1 MIRQTNILHLVVAL
15 ALALCTVGC
24 YENTVG
30 YTIFRTA
37 VKIQSTEGGDY
48 VGARD
53 LYTYAYYVDTTEWRI
68 ANYDDACNMIITN
81 KLSGERRETPDVY
94 GEMNPSSEYQLSM
107 VINEPLTLMVVV
119 DPANKVYAYRPFTLP
134 INLPQIDT
142 KLYIAAWRNSHST
155 GGWRVVNEFY
165 KAPQP
170 EPDPE
175 PEPDEP
181 GTEPEPSPQ
190 PNPDEPNPDEPNNPD
205 GEGDGNEGGNE
216 GEGGNEDGNEG
227 NGNEGNGGDDEGDN
241 NEGDGSED
249 DTTDTPTDTPT
260 TDND

>member
-260 TDND
+260 TDNE

>member
-181 GTEPEPSPQ
+181 GTDPQ
-190 PNPDEPNPDEPNNPD
+190 PNPNEPNPDEPNNPD
-205 GEGDGNEGGNE
+205 SEGDGNEGGNE
-216 GEGGNEDGNEG
+216 GEGGNENGNEG
-227 NGNEGNGGDDEGDN
+227 DGNEGNGGDDEGDN

-260 TDND
+260 TDNE

>member
-170 EPDPE
+170 EP
-175 PEPDEP
+175 EPDEP
-181 GTEPEPSPQ
+181 GTDPQ

-216 GEGGNEDGNEG
+216 GEGGNENGNEG
-227 NGNEGNGGDDEGDN
+227 NGNEGNGGENEGDDN

-249 DTTDTPTDTPT
+249 DTTDTPT
-260 TDND
+260 TDNE

>member
-190 PNPDEPNPDEPNNPD
+190 PNPDEPNNPD

-227 NGNEGNGGDDEGDN
+227 DGNEGNGGDDEGDDN

-260 TDND
+260 TDNE

>member
-24 YENTVG
+24 YENTVS

-119 DPANKVYAYRPFTLP
+119 DPANKIYAYRPFTLP

-190 PNPDEPNPDEPNNPD
+190 PNPNEPNPDEPNNPD

-216 GEGGNEDGNEG
+216 GEGGNENGNEG
-227 NGNEGNGGDDEGDN
+227 NGNEGNSGDDEGDN

-260 TDND
+260 TDNE